1 MTSCTFHNWGTEL
14 DRECI
19 DDILTSK
26 GDFEVDSYKVIT
38 DTYDGDYTSDHF
50 PITAIVKL
58 K

>member
-1 MTSCTFHNWGTEL
+1 MFFHKWGKFPDE
-14 DRECI
+14 DRI
-19 DDILTSK
+19 DYIMISK